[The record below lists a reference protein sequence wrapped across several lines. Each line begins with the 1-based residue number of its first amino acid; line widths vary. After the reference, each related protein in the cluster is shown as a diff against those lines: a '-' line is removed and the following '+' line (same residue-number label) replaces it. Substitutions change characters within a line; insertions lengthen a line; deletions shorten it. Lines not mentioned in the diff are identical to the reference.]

1 MTAIRPPALTTTS
14 RQTSLDGLVT
24 VFHIAFRIWFY
35 SHAMLTTSSFS
46 LLSRRSWSA
55 MACALVLVCFA
66 TAASSAEEAPDAFVQ
81 RITNDTLNTIKADK
95 ALRSGD
101 IQKVMQL
108 VDSQLMQHVNF
119 RRMTA
124 LATGPA
130 WRSATPEQQKRLQ
143 DEFKTLLVRTY
154 AGALSQITDQVV
166 VVKPLRRGQDD
177 KNLVVNTEVRGKG
190 DPIQLDY
197 RLEKTAGQGAGWM
210 IFDLNVLGVW
220 LVENY
225 RNQFTKEIN
234 AGGIDALIASLT
246 ARNKTN
252 AKPA

>member
-1 MTAIRPPALTTTS
+1 M
-14 RQTSLDGLVT
+14 VK
-24 VFHIAFRIWFY
+24 
-35 SHAMLTTSSFS
+35 TSSFS
-46 LLSRRSWSA
+46 FLSRRHWLVSI
-55 MACALVLVCFA
+55 CALAMSFGLVG
-66 TAASSAEEAPDAFVQ
+66 ASAAEEAPEAFVQ
-81 RITNDTLNTIKADK
+81 RITNETLNAIKADK

-108 VDSQLMQHVNF
+108 VDGQLMQHVNF

-166 VVKPLRRGQDD
+166 VVKPLRRGQDE

-197 RLEKTAGQGAGWM
+197 RLEKTPGQGAGWM

-234 AGGIDALIASLT
+234 AGGIDALIASLA
-246 ARNKTN
+246 ARNKSN

>member
-1 MTAIRPPALTTTS
+1 MDITS
-14 RQTSLDGLVT
+14 RHFSMNRRHWLAAVGAVGLT
-24 VFHIAFRIWFY
+24 GLAGPAW
-35 SHAMLTTSSFS
+35 
-46 LLSRRSWSA
+46 
-55 MACALVLVCFA
+55 
-66 TAASSAEEAPDAFVQ
+66 ASDEAPDAFVQ
-81 RITNDTLNTIKADK
+81 RITNDTLNSIKSDK

-108 VDSQLMQHVNF
+108 VDGQLMQHVNF

-154 AGALSQITDQVV
+154 SGALSQITDQVV
-166 VVKPLRRGQDD
+166 VVKPLRRGQDE

-197 RLEKTAGQGAGWM
+197 RLEKTPGQGAGWM

-234 AGGIDALIASLT
+234 AGGIDALIASLA
-246 ARNKTN
+246 ARNRSN